1 MPKNLANDIDT
12 KFIRQI
18 QQQQIELS
26 LLRAERDSAV
36 RDRDL
41 AQARSEGHTKLIDA
55 LLESLRPYGFSRKGF
70 LSAIRRAAQTIPDHG
85 VDSVQ
90 HTVLFDGSNR
100 ILQTRHG
107 ASIHPFKTRPH
118 RSQVTS

>member
-1 MPKNLANDIDT
+1 MPKNLAHDIDT

-70 LSAIRRAAQTIPDHG
+70 LSAIRKVAQTIPDHG

-107 ASIHPFKTRPH
+107 ASIRPFQTRPIDPK
-118 RSQVTS
+118 